1 MASCKYGKLK
11 NPVGK
16 RRCKK
21 RPSSKGGKRKGG
33 CRYGKL
39 KNPVGKR
46 VCRKKSGGRKR
57 R

>member
-1 MASCKYGKLK
+1 MAKACRYGKLK

-21 RPSSKGGKRKGG
+21 RPSSKGGKGSG
-33 CRYGKL
+33 CKYGKL

-46 VCRKKSGGRKR
+46 KCKKAPKRGRR
-57 R
+57 